1 MVSYKF
7 DGKDVNVK
15 RFNDVYEL
23 TDIFDFDLDRG
34 ILSAPV
40 TCNKND
46 ERYVIGYKRMDGNI
60 VPLYVKSPINYYSNG
75 VNRYNK
81 SSMWKMGLD
90 ISDNEERMKMYK
102 SIWKETEEQLNVSL
116 ESVVRKDA
124 LRQNL

>member
-1 MVSYKF
+1 
-7 DGKDVNVK
+7 
-15 RFNDVYEL
+15 
-23 TDIFDFDLDRG
+23 
-34 ILSAPV
+34 
-40 TCNKND
+40 
-46 ERYVIGYKRMDGNI
+46 MDGNI